1 MPLRKRDILRLEGGG
16 PKKIVLRREYNRQV
30 RVRRLLG
37 GDQEAKRIIREAV
50 LAYLDEHGSE
60 ETPEY
65 FCEMNESDI
74 VPYME
79 DSAVKT
85 QFEQGRDIY
94 IGDFVECDAILEEWR
109 NQGNEEE
116 EEEEQ
121 EEEEEE
127 EEEDEEDDEE
137 EQPCA
142 VFAKTNRCRKSEV
155 SDGNCYYN
163 KPTKRCRKK

>member
-16 PKKIVLRREYNRQV
+16 PKNIVLRREYNRQA
-30 RVRRLLG
+30 RARRLLG
-37 GDQEAKRIIREAV
+37 GDQEARRIVRSAV
-50 LAYLDEHGSE
+50 LAYLDDHGSE
-60 ETPEY
+60 ETPAY
-65 FCEMNESDI
+65 FCELKESDI
-74 VPYME
+74 VSYME

-94 IGDFVECDAILEEWR
+94 IGDFVECDVILEEWR
-109 NQGNEEE
+109 NQEYGQEKMEEE
-116 EEEEQ
+116 
-121 EEEEEE
+121 
-127 EEEDEEDDEE
+127 EE

-142 VFAKTNRCRKSEV
+142 VFAKTNRCRKSKV

>member
-1 MPLRKRDILRLEGGG
+1 DILRLEGGG
-16 PKKIVLRREYNRQV
+16 PKNIVLRRQYNRQA
-30 RVRRLLG
+30 RFRRLLG
-37 GDQEAKRIIREAV
+37 GDQEAKRIVRSAV

-60 ETPEY
+60 ETPAY
-65 FCEMNESDI
+65 FCELHESDI

-79 DSAVKT
+79 DSVVKT
-85 QFEQGRDIY
+85 RFEKGYQE

-109 NQGNEEE
+109 NQGYGEEEEEEEEDKEEEE

-121 EEEEEE
+121 E
-127 EEEDEEDDEE
+127 EEDDEE

-142 VFAKTNRCRKSEV
+142 VFAKTNRCRKSKV

>member
-16 PKKIVLRREYNRQV
+16 PKKIVLRREYNRQA
-30 RVRRLLG
+30 RIRRLLG
-37 GDQEAKRIIREAV
+37 GDQEAMRIVRAAV

-60 ETPEY
+60 ETPAY
-65 FCEMNESDI
+65 FCELHESDI

-85 QFEQGRDIY
+85 QFEQGSDIY
-94 IGDFVECDAILEEWR
+94 IGDFVECDVILEEWR
-109 NQGNEEE
+109 NQEYGQEEMEEE
-116 EEEEQ
+116 
-121 EEEEEE
+121 
-127 EEEDEEDDEE
+127 EE

-142 VFAKTNRCRKSEV
+142 VFAKTNRCRKSKV

>member
-16 PKKIVLRREYNRQV
+16 PKNIVLRRQYNRQA

-37 GDQEAKRIIREAV
+37 GDQEARRIVRSAV

-60 ETPEY
+60 ETPAY
-65 FCEMNESDI
+65 FCELHESDI

-85 QFEQGRDIY
+85 QFEQGSDIY
-94 IGDFVECDAILEEWR
+94 IGDFVECDVILEEWR
-109 NQGNEEE
+109 NQFNKTEKEEE
-116 EEEEQ
+116 EEEKEEQ
-121 EEEEEE
+121 EREE
-127 EEEDEEDDEE
+127 EEEDEED
-137 EQPCA
+137 QPCA
-142 VFAKTNRCRKSEV
+142 IFAKTNRCRKSEV